1 MEQMRFGFKFAI
13 DVAEGVDRQIEIPAM
28 LLQPFVENAVKHGI
42 SVLKGEGLIAVNINQ
57 TENDIVLKIAD
68 NGSGFK
74 DNPIPGM
81 GIKLCQE
88 RVELLN
94 SIYKNSTILLQIN
107 PAQTGTIITIQLKNW
122 L

>member
-1 MEQMRFGFKFAI
+1 MEQMRFGFKFII
-13 DVAEGVDRQIEIPAM
+13 DVDAAVDQQIEIPAM

-42 SVLKGEGLIAVNINQ
+42 SALKGEGLIAVNIDQ
-57 TENDIVLKIAD
+57 TENDIFLKVTD
-68 NGSGFK
+68 NGSGFT
-74 DNPIPGM
+74 NNTTPGM

-94 SIYKNSTILLQIN
+94 SVYKNSTILLYISSTQI
-107 PAQTGTIITIQLKNW
+107 GTIITIELKNW